1 MNSLRLVI
9 KYKLTGT
16 YHIFFADF
24 QTIMPQ
30 EFLNMAL
37 ERFNFNRSTN
47 NWNDTVISCLPL
59 TFACNAIFYIYH
71 STTLIWDMKH
81 LETHVI
87 CITFVT
93 CKYMYPEGLKR
104 RHPWLINI
112 DNFIFSPANCFF
124 WRTFNRYFQQFLHL
138 TRRIQSHR
146 VFISLLCRSS
156 LFLTSL
162 LPRYLYK
169 ISLCIF
175 FFNILQ

>member
-1 MNSLRLVI
+1 MVI

-16 YHIFFADF
+16 YHIFFAYF

-30 EFLNMAL
+30 EFMNMAL

-59 TFACNAIFYIYH
+59 TFACNAIFLYIYH
-71 STTLIWDMKH
+71 STALIWDMKH

-112 DNFIFSPANCFF
+112 VNFIFRQLTDFSEG
-124 WRTFNRYFQQFLHL
+124 HL
-138 TRRIQSHR
+138 TDIFNSFCIWRDAYSLTVYLFHCYEGHR
-146 VFISLLCRSS
+146 FSWHLCCRD
-156 LFLTSL
+156 T
-162 LPRYLYK
+162 
-169 ISLCIF
+169 CT
-175 FFNILQ
+175 